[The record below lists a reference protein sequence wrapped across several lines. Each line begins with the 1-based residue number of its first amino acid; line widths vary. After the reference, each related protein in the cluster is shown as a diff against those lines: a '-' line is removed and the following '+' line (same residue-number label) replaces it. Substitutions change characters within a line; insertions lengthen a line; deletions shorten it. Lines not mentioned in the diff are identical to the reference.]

1 MVVILTSFF
10 EPYSEKRTK
19 LEWKWERFLSVNSKM
34 RCTQETVVKWELA
47 QYSSLH
53 TQKKSWIKLS
63 EFLQIRWGFFF
74 ILTKSQKWEPKNAS
88 FEGSKKAP
96 SEEVF
101 WALETSFLRFRQNKK
116 NIIQMVNNFL
126 ITKEGGG
133 CNIPKPWSCEEG
145 GGAWMTLLPLA
156 CWSRLINKAYS
167 EWMFE
172 FLVPF
177 RM

>member
-1 MVVILTSFF
+1 MSPRLFRKSGKCRYLCKWSSGKIPQPPRVEKIEFRNSDVCLA
-10 EPYSEKRTK
+10 EKRTK

-34 RCTQETVVKWELA
+34 RCTQEKVVKWELA

-74 ILTKSQKWEPKNAS
+74 VLTKSQKWEPKNAS

-101 WALETSFLRFRQNKK
+101 WALETSFLRFCQNKK
-116 NIIQMVNNFL
+116 NSSPNLQNF
-126 ITKEGGG
+126 GQ
-133 CNIPKPWSCEEG
+133 
-145 GGAWMTLLPLA
+145 LLPL
-156 CWSRLINKAYS
+156 S
-167 EWMFE
+167 F
-172 FLVPF
+172 FD
-177 RM
+177 